1 MTDTTLWWILSWGLI
16 AAGLAGAV
24 LPLLPGTGLVLAGIV
39 LGAWID
45 GFERVGPWAI
55 GIAAFLAVASW
66 VLDYVAA
73 LLGARRVGASK
84 LAIIGAAAG
93 MVLGILSGFLGVLFF
108 PLAGAAL
115 GEWLAHR
122 DEQRAM
128 RVGLATWVGLLLG
141 LLAKV
146 VIAFMMVGVFVVA
159 LLV

>member
-1 MTDTTLWWILSWGLI
+1 MTEPTLWWVLSWGLI
-16 AAGLAGAV
+16 ATGLAGAV

-39 LGAWID
+39 VGAWID
-45 GFERVGPWAI
+45 DFQRVGPWAI
-55 GIAAFLAVASW
+55 GIVVVLAIASW
-66 VLDYVAA
+66 VLDYLAA

-84 LAIIGAAAG
+84 LALVGAAVG

-108 PLAGAAL
+108 PLAGAAI
-115 GEWLAHR
+115 GEWIAHR

-128 RVGLATWVGLLLG
+128 RVGIATWIGLLLG

>member
-1 MTDTTLWWILSWGLI
+1 MTETMLWWILSWGLI
-16 AAGLAGAV
+16 AVGLAGAV

-45 GFERVGPWAI
+45 DFQRVGPWAI
-55 GIAAFLAVASW
+55 GVVIFLAVASW

-84 LAIIGAAAG
+84 LALLGAAIG
-93 MVLGILSGFLGVLFF
+93 MVLGVLSGLWGLLFF
-108 PLAGAAL
+108 PLSGAAI
-115 GEWLAHR
+115 GEWIAHR
-122 DEQRAM
+122 DERRAL
-128 RVGLATWVGLLLG
+128 RVGIGTWIGLLLG

-146 VIAFMMVGVFVVA
+146 VLAFMMVGVFVIA

>member
-1 MTDTTLWWILSWGLI
+1 MTEPTVWWVLSWALI
-16 AAGLAGAV
+16 ATGLAGAV

-45 GFERVGPWAI
+45 DFQRVGPWAI
-55 GIAAFLAVASW
+55 GIVVVLAIASW
-66 VLDYVAA
+66 VLDYLAA

-84 LAIIGAAAG
+84 LALVGAAVG

-108 PLAGAAL
+108 PLAGAAI
-115 GEWLAHR
+115 GEWVAHR

-128 RVGLATWVGLLLG
+128 RVGIATWVGLLLG

>member
-1 MTDTTLWWILSWGLI
+1 MTEPTLWWVLSWGLI
-16 AAGLAGAV
+16 ATGLAGAV

-45 GFERVGPWAI
+45 DFQRVGPWAI
-55 GIAAFLAVASW
+55 GIVVVLAIASW
-66 VLDYVAA
+66 VLDYLAA

-84 LAIIGAAAG
+84 LALVGAAVG

-108 PLAGAAL
+108 PLAGAAI
-115 GEWLAHR
+115 GEWVAHR

-128 RVGLATWVGLLLG
+128 RVGIATWVGLLLG